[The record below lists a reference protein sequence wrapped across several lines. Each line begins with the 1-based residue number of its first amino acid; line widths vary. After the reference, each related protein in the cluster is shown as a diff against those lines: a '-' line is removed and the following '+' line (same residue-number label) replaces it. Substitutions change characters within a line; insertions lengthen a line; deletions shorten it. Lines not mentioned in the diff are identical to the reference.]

1 MIDFFLSIGRFC
13 EPLIDSY
20 NHRTASFEKNQVQF
34 LNEPSSSQKD
44 KEANIV
50 TWRILKSNKAAHIL
64 RKLFSQFIREIVE
77 GMMGY
82 VHLPTIMSRLLYDNG
97 SQEFG
102 DFKLTILGMLG
113 TFGFERRILVCYSFL
128 QSCTYNGMFRVLGIW
143 FILFRQINIIIKF
156 YDLVSIIKFFFIKFL
171 SLYS

>member
-1 MIDFFLSIGRFC
+1 MLEVVCIVPCIYNSNPVLSLWYAFFIWIGRFC

-20 NHRTASFEKNQVQF
+20 NYRTASFEENQVQF
-34 LNEPSSSQKD
+34 LNESSSLQKD
-44 KEANIV
+44 KGHIV

-64 RKLFSQFIREIVE
+64 RRLFSQFIKEIVE
-77 GMMGY
+77 GMIGY

-113 TFGFERRILVCYSFL
+113 TFGFERRILVCFPFL
-128 QSCTYNGMFRVLGIW
+128 QSCTYYYMFGVL
-143 FILFRQINIIIKF
+143 
-156 YDLVSIIKFFFIKFL
+156 DMFFINK
-171 SLYS
+171 

>member
-1 MIDFFLSIGRFC
+1 MRLSFSLFFFWIGRFC

-20 NHRTASFEKNQVQF
+20 NYRTDSFGENQVQF
-34 LNEPSSSQKD
+34 LNESSGSQKE
-44 KEANIV
+44 KEAHIV

-64 RKLFSQFIREIVE
+64 RRLFSRFIREIVE
-77 GMMGY
+77 GMIGY
-82 VHLPTIMSRLLYDNG
+82 VHLPTIMSRLLSDNG

-113 TFGFERRILVCYSFL
+113 TFGFERRILVCVFILSVMYL
-128 QSCTYNGMFRVLGIW
+128 LVHVWVHGIW
-143 FILFRQINIIIKF
+143 LILFQHVDVIIKF
-156 YDLVSIIKFFFIKFL
+156 LVLIFLLTKFL